1 MEAINLPDIKLV
13 KEEGNIAM
21 FVMEPFYP
29 GYGTTVG
36 NALRRVLL
44 TSLPGAAVSAFKL
57 AGIDHEFTTIDGVKE
72 DIVEIMLSLKG
83 LRFIL
88 HEEGPVMVTL
98 KKTKVGEVTGK
109 DIVMPSS
116 VELVNPD
123 HHIATITS
131 DINLDMELRI
141 ERGRGYVPS
150 EAIDDREFAIGMV
163 AVDAIFSPI
172 KRCSFAVENTRVGE
186 RVDYDK
192 VTLDIETDGTITCK
206 DALKIAADILL
217 EQFNIFR
224 IEIKLPTLPTEAVEE
239 TAEITGDETG
249 DNESGKVNPMDFSVE
264 EINLSVR
271 TTNALVQNNVKTIR
285 DIVNIGRES
294 LFEMKG
300 LGERALTEIADKLDE
315 LGVEFI

>member
-13 KEEGNIAM
+13 KEEDNTAM
-21 FVMEPFYP
+21 FVIEPFYP

-44 TSLPGAAVSAFKL
+44 TSLPGAAVSAFRL

-72 DIVEIMLSLKG
+72 DIVEVMLNLKG

-98 KKTKVGEVTGK
+98 KKNQIGEVTGQ

-116 VELVNPD
+116 VELVNPE
-123 HHIATITS
+123 HHIATITA
-131 DINLDMELRI
+131 DINLDMELRV
-141 ERGRGYVPS
+141 EHGRGYVPS
-150 EAIDDREFAIGMV
+150 EAIDDREFSIGMI

-172 KRCSFAVENTRVGE
+172 KRCSFAIENTRVGE

-192 VTLDIETDGTITCK
+192 ITLDIETDGTINCK

-224 IEIKLPTLPTEAVEE
+224 IEIKPPAPPVSPVEE
-239 TAEITGDETG
+239 TTNAEGEEMSEG
-249 DNESGKVNPMDFSVE
+249 ESGKINPMDFSVE

-271 TTNALVQNNVKTIR
+271 TTNALVQNNVKIIR

>member
-13 KEEGNIAM
+13 KEEDNTAM
-21 FVMEPFYP
+21 FVIEPFYP

-44 TSLPGAAVSAFKL
+44 TSLPGAAVSAFRL
-57 AGIDHEFTTIDGVKE
+57 AGIDHEFTTVDGIKE
-72 DIVEIMLSLKG
+72 DIVEIMLNLKG

-88 HEEGPVMVTL
+88 HEEGPVMISL
-98 KKTKVGEVTGK
+98 KKNQVGEVTGK

-116 VELVNPD
+116 VELVNPEY
-123 HHIATITS
+123 HIATITG

-150 EAIDDREFAIGMV
+150 EAIDDREFSIGMI

-172 KRCSFAVENTRVGE
+172 KRCSFAIENTRVGE

-192 VTLDIETDGTITCK
+192 ITLDIETDGTINCK
-206 DALKIAADILL
+206 DALQIAADILL
-217 EQFNIFR
+217 DQFNIFR
-224 IEIKLPTLPTEAVEE
+224 VEIKPPAPPALPPEE
-239 TAEITGDETG
+239 TTNADGEEIGEG
-249 DNESGKVNPMDFSVE
+249 ESGKVNPMDFSVE